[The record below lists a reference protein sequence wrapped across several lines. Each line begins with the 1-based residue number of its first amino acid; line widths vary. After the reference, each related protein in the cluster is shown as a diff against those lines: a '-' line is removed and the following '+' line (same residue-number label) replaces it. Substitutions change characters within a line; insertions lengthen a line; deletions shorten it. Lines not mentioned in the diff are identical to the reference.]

1 MAIDGAE
8 VAPSRGE
15 IWVIQNSRFESLRT
29 DIVPGFAAI
38 TVERPVGPDAHAL
51 CDQRT
56 DVGVAGQ
63 EPQQFTQRRLP
74 INALGGQQRDRIVL
88 QRESHRLAEQRAGAR
103 SEEHTSELQSLMRT
117 SYAVFCLK

>member
-1 MAIDGAE
+1 MSLRGGAEQSLACRLVTRPVHPLMAIDGAE

-51 CDQRT
+51 CDPRT
-56 DVGVAGQ
+56 DVGVPGQ
-63 EPQQFTQRRLP
+63 DRKSGVRGKSGVVRVD
-74 INALGGQQRDRIVL
+74 LGGRR
-88 QRESHRLAEQRAGAR
+88 
-103 SEEHTSELQSLMRT
+103 
-117 SYAVFCLK
+117 YLKKNKKQN

>member
-1 MAIDGAE
+1 MSLRGGAEQSLACRLVTRPVHPLMAIDGAE

-56 DVGVAGQ
+56 DVGVARSA
-63 EPQQFTQRRLP
+63 ERRV
-74 INALGGQQRDRIVL
+74 GKECVGTVSSRGVQ
-88 QRESHRLAEQRAGAR
+88 SH
-103 SEEHTSELQSLMRT
+103 SKKKKT
-117 SYAVFCLK
+117 

>member
-1 MAIDGAE
+1 MSLRGGAEQSLACRLVTRPVHPLMAIDGAE

-38 TVERPVGPDAHAL
+38 TVERPVGPAAHAL

-63 EPQQFTQRRLP
+63 IGR
-74 INALGGQQRDRIVL
+74 ASC
-88 QRESHRLAEQRAGAR
+88 RERVCQ
-103 SEEHTSELQSLMRT
+103 
-117 SYAVFCLK
+117 YV

>member
-1 MAIDGAE
+1 MRISYWSSD
-8 VAPSRGE
+8 VCSSDLAPSRGE
-15 IWVIQNSRFESLRT
+15 IWVIQNSRFESLST

-63 EPQQFTQRRLP
+63 EDWKSVVSGKSVSVRVDHGGSRIIKHKKYQDKNDDIHT
-74 INALGGQQRDRIVL
+74 INNN
-88 QRESHRLAEQRAGAR
+88 
-103 SEEHTSELQSLMRT
+103 HT
-117 SYAVFCLK
+117 K

>member
-63 EPQQFTQRRLP
+63 IGR
-74 INALGGQQRDRIVL
+74 ASC
-88 QRESHRLAEQRAGAR
+88 RERVCQYVSLSVVAASFNKQPPPPPTP
-103 SEEHTSELQSLMRT
+103 HTPT
-117 SYAVFCLK
+117 TTTTPTNTH

>member
-1 MAIDGAE
+1 MRISYWSSD
-8 VAPSRGE
+8 VCSSDLAPSRGE

-74 INALGGQQRDRIVL
+74 LNEIGRASC
-88 QRESHRLAEQRAGAR
+88 RERVCQ
-103 SEEHTSELQSLMRT
+103 
-117 SYAVFCLK
+117 YV